1 MMQAAEDDENEQVY
15 RACMHNQQKKG
26 PVKGN
31 HIAEGR
37 KRRTANT
44 PIPSKCAV
52 KSNREKKTE
61 LHLPSTLRNMSSAHR
76 RQGIYDPRSR
86 QDIPR
91 EREKKHVKTEN
102 SRDFAAAGNAGQ
114 EKRSSRNIFR
124 K

>member
-1 MMQAAEDDENEQVY
+1 VRAQPAEKRQ
-15 RACMHNQQKKG
+15 
-26 PVKGN
+26 VKGN
-31 HIAEGR
+31 QIAEER

-76 RQGIYDPRSR
+76 RQGIYAPRSK

-91 EREKKHVKTEN
+91 EREKKTSKNRKQSGFRRRRERRSGKT
-102 SRDFAAAGNAGQ
+102 Q
-114 EKRSSRNIFR
+114 
-124 K
+124 